1 MKPFEQ
7 DDRIPLVALGD
18 AVFPTSMKGTISG
31 LSRRLVKLL
40 KIIEYE
46 GLLVTVPVTEYMT
59 SKTCSNCSGN
69 NTQKI
74 QIDGV
79 PLFGVLHCL
88 NQSCNTLW
96 RRDVNASRNMHNISW
111 NIINSNQVPV
121 MFRR

>member
-59 SKTCSNCSGN
+59 SKVDD
-69 NTQKI
+69 
-74 QIDGV
+74 DG
-79 PLFGVLHCL
+79 
-88 NQSCNTLW
+88 
-96 RRDVNASRNMHNISW
+96 
-111 NIINSNQVPV
+111 
-121 MFRR
+121 